1 MRINLFG
8 CSITYFICS
17 GLLQL
22 SRFEIFRPVER
33 QWRYVCFLAGPLKP
47 PHLPLLV
54 PIDNSFIR
62 FHCSTLLSP
71 SAGITFEFTVYQS
84 FAPSSFFFSFG
95 DEFNDG
101 FFGLE
106 RCTEKLCFWDFGWS
120 GQTDGYSYGNGLGDY
135 YFGSYIFFGRLKTI
149 PA

>member
-84 FAPSSFFFSFG
+84 FAPSSFFSLSEMNLMMDFSVLKG
-95 DEFNDG
+95 VLRNYVSG
-101 FFGLE
+101 TLVGAGRLMVIHMGM
-106 RCTEKLCFWDFGWS
+106 GWAII
-120 GQTDGYSYGNGLGDY
+120 TLAH
-135 YFGSYIFFGRLKTI
+135 IFFSVD
-149 PA
+149 

>member
-17 GLLQL
+17 SLLQL

-84 FAPSSFFFSFG
+84 FAPSSFFFG

-106 RCTEKLCFWDFGWS
+106 RCTEKLCFWDFGA
-120 GQTDGYSYGNGLGDY
+120 GRLMVIHMGMGRPIITLAH
-135 YFGSYIFFGRLKTI
+135 IFFRRLKTI